1 LEVST
6 AGGASEHS
14 ADGHGCVFHDG
25 LSQAVSSFEFL
36 VSGSEQADVITAVL
50 FDSELESRNS
60 ELETNLRFTNLMS
73 TILFILFAGLAI
85 GSAIAMVSQR
95 NPLYSAISL
104 IGVFIALASIY
115 VTLAAPFI
123 AAVQV
128 IVYAGA
134 IMVLVIFVIMLLNV
148 EQEEPRR
155 RRLRFLVPAAIGMAA
170 ILIAET
176 AFILYSV
183 QTTPG
188 QVSRG
193 LSDVGLTYSIGEGLF
208 TRYLLPFEI
217 TSILLLMAIVGAM
230 SLARR
235 TGFLSS
241 TARVVPGS
249 QVLAMDIVNPRAIGD
264 QRPVETNT
272 TDEAAHLLGVDRM
285 RNREE

>member
-1 LEVST
+1 
-6 AGGASEHS
+6 
-14 ADGHGCVFHDG
+14 
-25 LSQAVSSFEFL
+25 
-36 VSGSEQADVITAVL
+36 
-50 FDSELESRNS
+50 
-60 ELETNLRFTNLMS
+60 MS
-73 TILFILFAGLAI
+73 TLLFIVFAGLAI

-148 EQEEPRR
+148 EQEESRR
-155 RRLRFLVPAAIGMAA
+155 KRLRFLVPGAIAMAA
-170 ILIAET
+170 ILIGET

-183 QTTPG
+183 HTTAGQTP
-188 QVSRG
+188 QV
-193 LSDVGLTYSIGEGLF
+193 LSDVGLTHSIGEGLF

-235 TGFLSS
+235 GGFLSA
-241 TARVVPGS
+241 TARVVPGG
-249 QVLAMDIVNPRAIGD
+249 QVLAMDIVNPRAVGD
-264 QRPVETNT
+264 QRPVETDT
-272 TDEAAHLLGVDRM
+272 TDEAAHLLGVDRI
-285 RNREE
+285 RNRE